1 MNILRCGIQV
11 QSPVLYTT
19 SHWLLSS
26 TKELGC
32 TVKLRIILCCCVVW
46 LIQQFFEARPVSL
59 TMSCCILEVCAASA
73 VLQWLAFTSASV
85 VIRCALN
92 WEKDWRTVELL
103 STNSSYKWG
112 AALISCRVVEQK
124 HGFISRCMANIY
136 CSFTEFMARL
146 NLADQIGRVQLVT
159 MSWSKW

>member
-1 MNILRCGIQV
+1 MWYSSSVTCFVHNIPLIVVKHEGIGVHCEAENNSLLLRC
-11 QSPVLYTT
+11 
-19 SHWLLSS
+19 W
-26 TKELGC
+26 
-32 TVKLRIILCCCVVW
+32 W
-46 LIQQFFEARPVSL
+46 IQQFFETRPVSL

-73 VLQWLAFTSASV
+73 VLQWLAFTSAGV

-136 CSFTEFMARL
+136 CTLTEFMARL